1 MPGGKLPQPQGR
13 AIEVEIV
20 RGPKGARRLTIR
32 IGMSVFVLFMLVA
45 ARALGFDVQALL
57 RLAMQYLR

>member
-1 MPGGKLPQPQGR
+1 MPGGKLPQGC
-13 AIEVEIV
+13 AIEIEIA
-20 RGPKGARRLTIR
+20 RDPKGARRLTIR
-32 IGMSVFVLFMLVA
+32 IGMSVFVLFMLLA